1 MMFQINILNTHQH
14 PVQYDYGA
22 RFRPSW
28 SLQISCA
35 EIHLQIGV
43 YLSNFSKFDGILV
56 AIHFSKCVIYK
67 QIVLKIIV
75 FVSSDV
81 LFKRCF

>member
-1 MMFQINILNTHQH
+1 MFQINILNTHQH

-43 YLSNFSKFDGILV
+43 YLSNFSKFDG
-56 AIHFSKCVIYK
+56 FRRRPYK
-67 QIVLKIIV
+67 SNISNI
-75 FVSSDV
+75 F
-81 LFKRCF
+81 